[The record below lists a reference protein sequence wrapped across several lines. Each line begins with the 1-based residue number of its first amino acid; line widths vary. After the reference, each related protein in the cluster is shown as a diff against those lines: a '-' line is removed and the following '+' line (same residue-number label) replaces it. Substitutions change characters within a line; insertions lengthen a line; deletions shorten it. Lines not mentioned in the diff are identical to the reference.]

1 MKVVNTVD
9 EVCLYTPNWAFALQ
23 EFRPY
28 VFLTYIWP
36 SSKILNK
43 KEAWSSIILFSVTN
57 QCPNDISN
65 WLDCVGEKYKVWTDV
80 KPFV

>member
-1 MKVVNTVD
+1 MLNHLNIEKYGNTSTPSKRYNAMKVVNTVD

-43 KEAWSSIILFSVTN
+43 KEA
-57 QCPNDISN
+57 
-65 WLDCVGEKYKVWTDV
+65 
-80 KPFV
+80 

>member
-43 KEAWSSIILFSVTN
+43 KEA
-57 QCPNDISN
+57 
-65 WLDCVGEKYKVWTDV
+65 
-80 KPFV
+80 